1 MTQLVAITHP
11 LTGKTYHMHPDLAA
25 QQHHW
30 VHPDPSVPTP
40 AESLP
45 LFNEA
50 AVDQL
55 VRRLALPVLTQPAH
69 PTPKREATLEKAHL
83 NAR

>member
-11 LTGKTYHMHPDLAA
+11 LTGKTYHMHPDIAA
-25 QQHHW
+25 ARHHW
-30 VHPDPSVPTP
+30 VHPDPCVPTP

-55 VRRLALPVLTQPAH
+55 VRRLATHLQPSSIDAAV
-69 PTPKREATLEKAHL
+69 RESVA
-83 NAR
+83 NGR